1 MSRSPCTTLLPKYNK
16 SQFEA
21 HLQPVN
27 DVFPQTYRG
36 YPTPEYSLLY
46 QRWGEGEIGT
56 IIFGNTMIDY
66 TAVEAYGNPILV
78 DDHDN
83 RVSAF
88 REIVQLTKK
97 PHNALAIVQL
107 SHPGRQGSK
116 ALNPHPISASDV
128 HLKLKW
134 AGNEFAPP
142 RAMSLDD
149 IRHNIKQWGQSAY
162 LAWQAG
168 FDGVQIHCAHGYL
181 LAQFLSPSTNLR
193 TDSYG
198 GTPTNRARLIFEIIA
213 EIDRRVRTHDPTFL
227 LCVKLNSVEFQDR
240 GTTPQEARDLCI
252 ALEAARVDFVD
263 LSGGTFE
270 GRAFHHVKDST
281 RAREAYFI
289 EFAEMIR
296 PLLQK
301 TKVFV
306 TGGFRSA
313 SGMAL
318 AVEQGACDGVGIG
331 RPLAAEP
338 YLCRDILA
346 GRVSGALEN
355 LVPLPMNTQ
364 ASGTQL
370 HQVAKGEELV
380 SDWSAIAEVER
391 WIEENERETKR
402 KIQVLPRVD
411 SSGFPWLRA
420 ERGFA
425 YLK

>member
-1 MSRSPCTTLLPKYNK
+1 MQSLH
-16 SQFEA
+16 F
-21 HLQPVN
+21 VW
-27 DVFPQTYRG
+27 QTYRG

-46 QRWGEGEIGT
+46 QRWGEGEIG
-56 IIFGNTMIDY
+56 IIVFGNTMIDY

-78 DDHDN
+78 DNHDN

-88 REIVQLTKK
+88 RDIVQATKK
-97 PHNALAIVQL
+97 HHNALAIVQL

-128 HLKLKW
+128 HLKLSW

-142 RAMSLDD
+142 RAMTLDD
-149 IRHNIKQWGQSAY
+149 IRHNVAQWGQSAY

-181 LAQFLSPSTNLR
+181 LAQFLSPTTNLR
-193 TDSYG
+193 TDAYG
-198 GTPTNRARLIFEIIA
+198 GSHTNRARIIFEIIA
-213 EIDRRVRTHDPTFL
+213 EIDRRVRAHDPTFL
-227 LCVKLNSVEFQDR
+227 VCVKLNSVEFQDR

-270 GRAFHHVKDST
+270 GRAFHHVKAST
-281 RAREAYFI
+281 RTREAYFI
-289 EFAEMIR
+289 EFAETIR
-296 PLLQK
+296 PLLHK
-301 TKVFV
+301 TKVYV

-318 AVEQGACDGVGIG
+318 AIDQGACDGVGIG

-346 GRVSGALEN
+346 GRVTGALEN

-370 HQVAKGEELV
+370 HQVGKGEELV
-380 SDWSAIAEVER
+380 SDWSQETEIQR
-391 WIEENERETKR
+391 WLVENEKETKR
-402 KIQVLPRVD
+402 KIELLPRVD

-420 ERGFA
+420 EKGFA
-425 YLK
+425 YMM